1 MKSLLTFARI
11 RGVMKCVLS
20 GGMISICATCLL
32 GADLPRV
39 SPGDA
44 IKAVTTKTNPEYGM
58 IAKQLKLSGPVGLDV
73 VIAEDGTVD
82 TITVVRG
89 NPVLAKQAVEA
100 VKKWKFIPFKSD
112 GKAIRVI
119 SEIVIQFNL

>member
-1 MKSLLTFARI
+1 
-11 RGVMKCVLS
+11 
-20 GGMISICATCLL
+20 MISICATCLL

-39 SPGDA
+39 SPDDA

-73 VIAEDGTVD
+73 VIAEDGTVG

-89 NPVLAKQAVEA
+89 NPVLAKQAVES